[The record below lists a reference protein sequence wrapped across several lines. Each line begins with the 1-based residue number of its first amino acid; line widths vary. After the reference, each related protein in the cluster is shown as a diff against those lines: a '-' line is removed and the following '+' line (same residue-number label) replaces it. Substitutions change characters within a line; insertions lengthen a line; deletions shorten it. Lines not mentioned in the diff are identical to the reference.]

1 MWILQKYVYC
11 FISHNPEL
19 CSYVMT
25 DCLLTMGHHQLVQYR
40 MISSCILFY
49 AHGKKTQYP
58 LFGYISITQILV
70 FICIIAMYMYV
81 YVYVYV
87 YDVYVYI
94 YIYTHILALYH
105 GRERS
110 SVAFL
115 PKVGHVHCGEPVR
128 LRNASASSELTFNTQ

>member
-49 AHGKKTQYP
+49 AHGKKKKKHNIPFLVIYP
-58 LFGYISITQILV
+58 LHKFLFSSALLLC
-70 FICIIAMYMYV
+70 ICMCMCMCMMCMYM
-81 YVYVYV
+81 
-87 YDVYVYI
+87 YI
-94 YIYTHILALYH
+94 YIYIHTYPGIVSWP
-105 GRERS
+105 GEVIRCFSPESRS
-110 SVAFL
+110 RSL
-115 PKVGHVHCGEPVR
+115 WRTSPSTQRISLVR
-128 LRNASASSELTFNTQ
+128 VDV